1 MDNPSIGQQRLLN
14 AARFAVNILF
24 SQLETGGRIMSIVVL
39 LDFRV
44 KADAIEDSK
53 KFFKKILPETRAYS
67 GCQGLDVYINADD
80 PTNFVFHERWQS
92 KEHYQKYFAWRT
104 GNGSME
110 EFGSK
115 LAAAPSVRYF
125 NREDI

>member
-1 MDNPSIGQQRLLN
+1 M
-14 AARFAVNILF
+14 
-24 SQLETGGRIMSIVVL
+24 MSTVVL

-44 KADAIEDSK
+44 KPDAIEETK
-53 KFFKKILPETRAYS
+53 KFLKKILPDTRAYP
-67 GCQGLDVYINADD
+67 GCEGLDVYTNADD

-104 GNGSME
+104 ENGSMD

-115 LAAAPSVRYF
+115 LAGAPTVRYV

>member
-1 MDNPSIGQQRLLN
+1 MGQRRLLN
-14 AARFAVNILF
+14 AARFAVNILGCQ
-24 SQLETGGRIMSIVVL
+24 SRDWGRIMSIVVL

-44 KADAIEDSK
+44 KADAVEDSK
-53 KFFKKILPETRAYS
+53 KFFRKILPETRAYT
-67 GCQGLDVYINADD
+67 GCQGLDVYSNADD

-115 LAAAPSVRYF
+115 LAGAPTVRYF